1 MKILL
6 LILKNLRRS
15 PLRTMLTAIG
25 TMVLV
30 FVVTGLWSMLNLID
44 EATAEKNQ
52 NLKII
57 ITEKWELPSRMP
69 MAYVPTLL
77 EGAAEKPDDA
87 RPLDWMTWTFYGG
100 TLDPK
105 NRTPDNTMFCFAME
119 PEKVM
124 TMMDEIEDF
133 TGAPRAEAQRLVDQ
147 MLEKPDR
154 IVIGEDRLRQIG
166 KQIGDRIKLT
176 SINYRGIDLE
186 FEIVGVF
193 PPQAARYS
201 KLALFNRAY
210 FDRAMEQYPR
220 THQNQQHPQAA
231 RTINLVWLRVDNRR
245 DFERIA
251 EQISSSPAF
260 TVPAVKCETAAAGV
274 GNFLQSFR
282 TLLDAMRFLLVP
294 AILVTLSLVISNAIS
309 ISVRERGKEFAVLK
323 VLGYRPRHLLL
334 LVLGEAVVVG
344 GVSGLL
350 SAGGAY
356 LGVNHFLGGIKFP
369 IAFFGV
375 FLIPKAALGWGLSIG
390 VGTAIVGSV
399 LPAIAATRIK
409 VAEVFAKVN

>member
-1 MKILL
+1 MKLLL

-15 PLRTMLTAIG
+15 PMRTLLTAVG

-30 FVVTGLWSMLNLID
+30 FVVTGLWSMLHLID

-52 NLKII
+52 NLKLI

-69 MAYVPTLL
+69 MAYVPTLI
-77 EGAAEKPDDA
+77 EGAAEQPGDA

-100 TLDPK
+100 TLDPQ

-119 PEKVM
+119 PEKVL
-124 TMMDEIEDF
+124 TMMDDIEDL
-133 TGAPRAEAQRLVDQ
+133 TGAARAEAQTLVEQ

-166 KQIGDRIKLT
+166 KQIGDRIRLT

-186 FEIVGVF
+186 FEIIGVF
-193 PPQAARYS
+193 PPAAARYS

-210 FDRAMEQYPR
+210 FDRAIDQWPR
-220 THQNQQHPQAA
+220 THQNQPHPQAG

-251 EQISSSPAF
+251 QQISSSPAY
-260 TVPAVKCETAAAGV
+260 TVPSVKCETAAAGV

-282 TLLDAMRFLLVP
+282 SLLDAMRFLLVP
-294 AILVTLSLVISNAIS
+294 AILITLSLVISNAIS
-309 ISVRERGKEFAVLK
+309 ISVRERRQEFAVLK
-323 VLGYRPRHLLL
+323 VLGFQPWHLLAM
-334 LVLGEAVVVG
+334 VLGEAVAVG
-344 GVSGLL
+344 GAAGLL
-350 SAGGAY
+350 SAGGTY
-356 LGVNHFLGGIKFP
+356 LGVNQGLGGIKFP

-375 FLIPKAALGWGLSIG
+375 FLVPEAAIAWGLLIG
-390 VGTAIVGSV
+390 VGTAVVGSIV
-399 LPAIAATRIK
+399 PAIAATRIR